1 MNWDNPEPGVHEA
14 FTTRTTD
21 VVLEVF
27 EPSVDGDDDEVLW
40 WAVSEGKVLFWG
52 NASSV
57 EEAKQE
63 VERWAA

>member
-1 MNWDNPEPGVHEA
+1 MIWDNPEPGVHEA

-27 EPSVDGDDDEVLW
+27 EPLVDEDDDEVLW
-40 WAVSEGKVLFWG
+40 WAVSEGKVLFAG
-52 NASSV
+52 RARSV